1 MARRFAGSATP
12 LAIDGHAD
20 DAAPMTDHA
29 HDHGSVP
36 QGLAEF
42 WDDRYAG
49 DGPIWSGR
57 VNATLAD
64 VVTGLQPGR
73 ALDLGS
79 GEGGDV
85 IWLAQHGWRATGL
98 DVSTVAI
105 GRAARAAADAGID
118 PASARFHVQDLS
130 TWHPDETYDLVC
142 ASFFHSPVDFPRTD
156 VLRAAAAAVVP
167 GGHLLVISHAAF
179 PPWSDAQAHADHADH
194 RLLSPDEERA
204 ELDLDP
210 SEWTTVIAE
219 TRQRDATGPDGQ
231 QAVLDD
237 GVLLMRR
244 T

>member
-98 DVSTVAI
+98 DVSTVDVD
-105 GRAARAAADAGID
+105 GKAAPFERPTDADKIWVDLARPLERPIPALARLPDWFTENAD
-118 PASARFHVQDLS
+118 P
-130 TWHPDETYDLVC
+130 
-142 ASFFHSPVDFPRTD
+142 
-156 VLRAAAAAVVP
+156 
-167 GGHLLVISHAAF
+167 G
-179 PPWSDAQAHADHADH
+179 
-194 RLLSPDEERA
+194 
-204 ELDLDP
+204 
-210 SEWTTVIAE
+210 
-219 TRQRDATGPDGQ
+219 
-231 QAVLDD
+231 
-237 GVLLMRR
+237 
-244 T
+244 